1 MKKNKTETHT
11 ENIQIP
17 ITPDLKKKI
26 KSYCKLSK
34 TSQNKFI
41 ESLINNFFKNKIL
54 SNDFIKLDKPF
65 YFNLN
70 ELIYNKCVSCSTET
84 PPNEF
89 ENYYTID
96 KIPNNLDKYDPEYKT
111 FCYNNNVSKHKGIII
126 NCFEINNKLN
136 YYYLI
141 FELRGCPFEYKL
153 KISLI
158 KPNELIYNN
167 FDLSEDM
174 NILKELKEQECDIK
188 ERINKENELN
198 KELTNEAKEFNCFKD
213 IATNENIKIECKNN
227 KESSQLLF
235 KNFFIL
241 RPYYLEY
248 FLKTII
254 YLMRVNPEIKNYIER
269 TYNINIDLIQEF
281 KTTWQYNS
289 KINLMFNVL
298 SIKENKQG
306 FLNLNTLLNMELKN
320 ISLSEAINETIKNL

>member
-1 MKKNKTETHT
+1 MKKQNKTETHT

-17 ITPDLKKKI
+17 ITPDLKRKI

-41 ESLINNFFKNKIL
+41 ESLINNFFENKIL

-70 ELIYNKCVSCSTET
+70 ELINNKCVLCSTET

-89 ENYYTID
+89 ENYYIID
-96 KIPNNLDKYDPEYKT
+96 KIPNNLDKYDKEYKT
-111 FCYNNNVSKHKGIII
+111 FCYSDVLSHKGIII
-126 NCFEINNKLN
+126 NCFDINGTFQ

-141 FELRGCPFEYKL
+141 FELKGFPREYKL

-167 FDLSEDM
+167 FNLNKDIEL
-174 NILKELKEQECDIK
+174 LQQLKEQECDIK
-188 ERINKENELN
+188 ERIKNEHELN
-198 KELTNEAKEFNCFKD
+198 KELTNEANEFYNNNGFP
-213 IATNENIKIECKNN
+213 TNENIIIECKNN
-227 KESSQLLF
+227 NESSKLLF
-235 KNFFIL
+235 MNFFIL
-241 RPYYLEY
+241 RPYYLEH
-248 FLKTII
+248 FLNTII
-254 YLMRVNPEIKNYIER
+254 YLMRVNPEIKNYIES
-269 TYNINIDLIQEF
+269 TYNINIDLIKEF

-289 KINLMFNVL
+289 SIKLMFNVL
-298 SIKENKQG
+298 SIRENKQG

-320 ISLSEAINETIKNL
+320 IPLSEAIKETMNEH